1 MINFQFEGFVDT
13 VTYFYKSEKV
23 LEFED
28 LLGKAAGMGTV
39 NNCIIKRDWT
49 FAA

>member
-1 MINFQFEGFVDT
+1 M
-13 VTYFYKSEKV
+13 

-28 LLGKAAGMGTV
+28 LLSQAAGMGTV
-39 NNCIIKRDWT
+39 NNCIIKRDWA